1 MEYEDPQYFYPIG
14 WINQTEGPGQPAG
27 IYMLDGSI
35 RLAARHS
42 LAERSLLEAGAL
54 YIATVVFGPS
64 PFEARFPGH
73 PVQAVAPRALVAW
86 CAGAP
91 N

>member
-1 MEYEDPQYFYPIG
+1 MEYEDPLYCYPLH
-14 WINQTEGPGQPAG
+14 WINQTEGPGHPAG
-27 IYMLDGSI
+27 IYLLDGRT

-42 LAERSLLEAGAL
+42 LAERALLEAGAL
-54 YIATVVFGPS
+54 YVATLVFGPS

-73 PVQAVAPRALVAW
+73 PVRAVAPREMVAW
-86 CAGAP
+86 CAGAS